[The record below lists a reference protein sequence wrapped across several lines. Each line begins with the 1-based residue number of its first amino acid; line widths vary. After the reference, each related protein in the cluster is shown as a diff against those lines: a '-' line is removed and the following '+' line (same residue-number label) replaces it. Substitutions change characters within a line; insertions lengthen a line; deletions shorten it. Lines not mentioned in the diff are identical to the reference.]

1 MNAVFLCDPIAA
13 NRMNPR
19 KLPVTPVNAFFLFRW
34 VLFAAAAAFAAAEEA
49 ALPGTALLTGDEDLS
64 ERMAAGVVSYY
75 ERETLLSPEG
85 RAAFWK
91 PDFTSP
97 EAYEASVAANRA
109 RLTRLLGA
117 VEPRQPVTDLE
128 FAATVATPAKVAETG
143 AFTVQAVRWPLFDGV
158 HGEGLLLQPKGK
170 VAARVVAIPDADH
183 PPEVLI
189 GGVSQDEDAFPTYAR
204 RLAENGCQV
213 LIPTLVDRAA
223 THSGSPRLQRFT
235 NQPHREWI
243 YRQAYTFGRHVIGL
257 EAQKIAGAVDWF
269 AAQNAGAGQPL
280 PIGVAGW
287 GEGGLLAFYSAAIDT
302 RIDAALVSGY
312 FDRRERLW
320 AEPIYRNLF
329 GLLREFGDA
338 EIARLIVP
346 RTLVIEYARAPRVD
360 GPPPPLE
367 GVPARLG
374 ASAAAGRIVTPAF
387 ADAAF
392 EVERAR
398 RLAGIFRDAV
408 QFYYRDSDKR
418 GGAESD
424 RTVGPMADSTLL
436 AFLSAL
442 RPEVTALATPASG
455 GIAAPD
461 AGAVAARQQRQ
472 VAELGRYLQGLID
485 RSRIERDDYLWNK
498 TPITTPEAWQ
508 AAMESYREAFRNEIN
523 GVLPDDGT
531 PLNAQSRVLFERP
544 AWTAYEV
551 TLDVARPDVFVW
563 GYLLLPKNIPP
574 GERRPVIVTQHG
586 GTGLPAVVINEDPQ
600 TNRAYKAYAVQLVER
615 GFVVFAPHFP
625 WRTADRFFRVAER
638 KANPLGQNTFAV
650 IFAQHRKLLDWLTAQ
665 PWTDPRRIGFYGLS
679 WGGKVAMRVPAVEPR
694 YALSICSGDF
704 NEWTWKCA
712 TTDWGNSYMF
722 VPEYETLNFNLG
734 MTFSHAE
741 MAAMIA
747 PRAFMVE
754 RGHDDGVGIDE
765 WVAFEYAKVNR
776 LYSKLKIPQKTRIE
790 FFDGGHE
797 IHAAG
802 TFDFIQ
808 RQFNWPPRAAK
819 KEQPRK
825 ADIAPVR

>member
-1 MNAVFLCDPIAA
+1 
-13 NRMNPR
+13 MNP
-19 KLPVTPVNAFFLFRW
+19 LSLLFRSFLL
-34 VLFAAAAAFAAAEEA
+34 VMAASLVAAEEA
-49 ALPGTALLTGDEDLS
+49 PLPGTSLLTGDDDLS
-64 ERMAAGVVSYY
+64 ERMAAGVTSYF

-85 RAAFWK
+85 RATYWQR
-91 PDFTSP
+91 DYTSP
-97 EAYEASVAANRA
+97 EAYEASVAANRE

-128 FAATVATPAKVAETG
+128 SAVAVGAPAKLAETG

-170 VAARVVAIPDADH
+170 VIARVVAIPDADH
-183 PPEVLI
+183 SPEVLI
-189 GGVSQDEDAFPTYAR
+189 GGGPLKEEAFPAYAR
-204 RLAENGCQV
+204 RLVENGCQV
-213 LIPTLVDRAA
+213 IIPTLIDRAA
-223 THSGSPRLQRFT
+223 IHSGSPRLNRFT

-243 YRQAYTFGRHVIGL
+243 YRQAYTFGRHIIGL
-257 EAQKIAGAVDWF
+257 EAQKIAAAVDWF
-269 AAQNAGAGQPL
+269 AAQNAKQSL

-302 RIDAALVSGY
+302 RIDAVLVSGY

-338 EIARLIVP
+338 EIASLIVP
-346 RTLVIEYARAPRVD
+346 RTLIIEHSRAPRVD

-367 GVPARLG
+367 GLHARLG
-374 ASAAAGRIVTPAF
+374 AAAAAGRIVTPVF
-387 ADAAF
+387 ADVTL
-392 EVERAR
+392 EVERAK
-398 RLAGIFRDAV
+398 RLAGKFRDAL
-408 QFYYRDSDKR
+408 QFHYRDFDKR
-418 GGAESD
+418 GGTESD
-424 RTVGPMADSTLL
+424 RTIGPMAESSLL
-436 AFLSAL
+436 AFLRAMQ
-442 RPEVTALATPASG
+442 PQITALAAPASG
-455 GIAAPD
+455 DIAAP
-461 AGAVAARQQRQ
+461 APEAVAARQQRQ
-472 VAELGRYLQGLID
+472 VAELERHLQGLID
-485 RSRIERDDYLWNK
+485 RSRIERDEYLWKK

-508 AAMESYREAFRNEIN
+508 AAMEPYREAFRKEIN

-531 PLNAQSRVLFERP
+531 PLNAKSRMLFERP
-544 AWTAYEV
+544 TWTAYEV
-551 TLDVARPDVFVW
+551 TLDVTKPDVFVW
-563 GYLLLPKNIPP
+563 GYLLLPKDLQP
-574 GERRPVIVTQHG
+574 GERRPVIVAQHG

-600 TNRAYKAYAVQLVER
+600 ANMAYKAYAVQLVER

-665 PWTDPRRIGFYGLS
+665 PWTDPQRIGFYGLS

-734 MTFSHAE
+734 MTFGHAE

-776 LYSKLKIPQKTRIE
+776 LYNKLKIPQQTRIE

-797 IHAAG
+797 IHAIG

-808 RQFNWPPRAAK
+808 RQFNWPPRAQTH
-819 KEQPRK
+819 E
-825 ADIAPVR
+825 